1 VLNEPYLSL
10 ELSTMN
16 KNLSNIIAKIH
27 NIKSII
33 QQKDEQLL
41 AIAHNKQSHKI
52 DPQYIIVLFYFIG
65 LAARL
70 SEIDNPTNDKE
81 LSALVKLF
89 PNFLNASH
97 KVKNLYNSAI
107 LDQTPA
113 LNFAKKIRTLYP
125 DNKALMMQIIENLIK
140 IADADEPIN
149 TVEYMFINNIANEF
163 GFPAGTIDKSI
174 ESYFFQEGKTPFELL
189 GVSEKSTLK
198 DINDAYKSKIVKF
211 HPDKIHFY
219 NNIAPVYKN
228 SFEKKYQ
235 EVSNAYQTLLKM
247 KD

>member
-1 VLNEPYLSL
+1 
-10 ELSTMN
+10 MN
-16 KNLSNIIAKIH
+16 RNLSNIITKIH
-27 NIKSII
+27 SIKSII
-33 QQKDEQLL
+33 HQKDKSFLSLPNTKTSQR
-41 AIAHNKQSHKI
+41 I

-70 SEIDNPTNDKE
+70 SEIDSATNEKE
-81 LSALVKLF
+81 LDALIKIF

-107 LDQTPA
+107 TDQTPA

-125 DNKALMMQIIENLIK
+125 NNKVLMQQIVENLIK

-149 TVEYMFINNIANEF
+149 TLEYMFINNIANEF
-163 GFPAGTIDKSI
+163 GFEAGTTDNLI
-174 ESYFFQEGKTPFELL
+174 EAYFFQESKTPYEVL
-189 GVSEKSTLK
+189 GVSEDSSIK
-198 DINDAYKSKIVKF
+198 DISEAYKAKMFKF
-211 HPDKIHFY
+211 HPDKIHSH
-219 NNIAPVYKN
+219 NDIAPAYKN
-228 SFEKKYQ
+228 TFEKKYQ